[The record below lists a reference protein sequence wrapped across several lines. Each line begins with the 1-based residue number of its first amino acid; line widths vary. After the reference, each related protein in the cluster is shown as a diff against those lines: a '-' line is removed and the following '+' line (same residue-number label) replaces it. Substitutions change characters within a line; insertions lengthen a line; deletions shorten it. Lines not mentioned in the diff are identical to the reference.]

1 MGNDKRRLISSAII
15 VVAVTFVGKVL
26 GLVREA
32 YIASA
37 YGATYI
43 ADVYVLQNGIVN
55 ALCSVFLCVVTT
67 TFIPL
72 AFEAREKE
80 REKQFITSVLLGYTA
95 IAILLATVL
104 AFFPEPILACVAPGV
119 LGKYSGDTMQAILVS
134 VQISMMNIVLLMV
147 QGLLRALL
155 QLNDKMQV
163 ASLQGIVL
171 NILLL
176 VYLVYFADNGLMG
189 LSVAMV
195 VAQIAVTA
203 VFFAYAIRHRM
214 LVLDRVSAA
223 SVIRDCETML
233 VLALPVVVMSVL
245 SQASYLVDRNVASGF
260 DEGTMAMIGYATTI
274 GIAVNGIFGES
285 INNVIYPRLSE
296 LASGGKS
303 SKLSLLGRRM
313 ALYASIPVAAIVG
326 GIIPVSAS
334 LICLI
339 YGHGTFTP
347 EHVEMTSQ
355 FLMLYMP
362 GMFFY
367 YERDFLNRICYSQKR
382 TGIPS
387 LCAAFG
393 FISTII
399 LNLTIPLFLGARGI
413 VAASSIASF
422 LAFALQLGLILGL
435 HYVDKPFDW
444 FKDYAVIVASFILS
458 ILITWLII
466 NHVTYVNNALLLVLS
481 IGLMAICYCV
491 CLALLKTK
499 EVMKYMKEIK

>member
-1 MGNDKRRLISSAII
+1 MGNDKSRLISIAII

-72 AFEAREKE
+72 AFEAREKG
-80 REKQFITSVLLGYTA
+80 REQQFITSVLLGYTV

-119 LGKYSGDTMQAILVS
+119 LGKYSGDTMRVILVS

-203 VFFAYAIRHRM
+203 VFFTYVIRHHM

-260 DEGTMAMIGYATTI
+260 DEGTMAMIGYATT
-274 GIAVNGIFGES
+274 IAVNGIFGES

-355 FLMLYMP
+355 FLMIYMP

-444 FKDYAVIVASFILS
+444 FKDYTVIVAYFILS

-466 NHVTYVNNALLLVLS
+466 NRVTCVNNALLLVLS

-491 CLALLKTK
+491 CLALLNTK
-499 EVMKYMKEIK
+499 KVMKCIKERK